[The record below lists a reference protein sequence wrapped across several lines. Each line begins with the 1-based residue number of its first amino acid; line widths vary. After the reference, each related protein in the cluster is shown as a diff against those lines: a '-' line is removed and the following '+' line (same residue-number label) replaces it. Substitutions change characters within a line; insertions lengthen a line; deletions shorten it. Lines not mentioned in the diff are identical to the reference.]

1 VELGRQKGFEVAK
14 YHTAR
19 VAVRCHMAIADKP
32 ATKREEKKLSW
43 IDLINESVH
52 TSDDVDIGDVDA
64 VSRDFIVV
72 KRGIV
77 NVHYYYVPI
86 GKVEGWDGSVLW
98 LKVPEEYV
106 KRNYERGAYPDPTR
120 YYVKD
125 FPGYAAIYPEV
136 EVILPKYSRPVYTTK
151 NTTPENFRVHLCEL
165 CQTAFDTEDELSQH
179 VSTSH

>member
-1 VELGRQKGFEVAK
+1 MTRLPLYTSPKELGRQKGFEVAK

-19 VAVRCHMAIADKP
+19 VVVRCHMAIADKP
-32 ATKREEKKLSW
+32 ATKREEKKLRW

-86 GKVEGWDGSVLW
+86 GKVEGWDGSVL
-98 LKVPEEYV
+98 
-106 KRNYERGAYPDPTR
+106 
-120 YYVKD
+120 
-125 FPGYAAIYPEV
+125 
-136 EVILPKYSRPVYTTK
+136 
-151 NTTPENFRVHLCEL
+151 
-165 CQTAFDTEDELSQH
+165 
-179 VSTSH
+179 